1 VKRLKAMIVTT
12 AIAGG
17 ALAAIPGTPAGAG
30 HVQGP
35 YFDLGALPETDF
47 DGKQIFDG
55 LKQFVAAYP
64 YRLTGNPTEIL
75 AGQHLYDEMVALDYE
90 TSVVSLGLPVQP
102 PAPGVGLKA
111 IRAIKRGTTRPNE
124 WIMFVGHYDTVP
136 QTIDGAYDNGAGTNL
151 IRFLAKELADVE
163 TNRSMVFTFYNG
175 EEEGLLA
182 SSRDASALQAAGQQ
196 ITAVLGF
203 DMVGIAYPVANPNA
217 GDYCLCLYRGANDG
231 AVFDPLLRFVNYD
244 FLELPEGNRLVR
256 LAGANIRNSDESSFA
271 SRGYRTLRWAGMRTA
286 GAYNGYHMPNDTIE
300 NIVAVAGG
308 EQYYEAG
315 IENTMKSAYYTALAV
330 DNHLPTLSANIDVI
344 GSQASVAATADDEDG
359 PVGAVTIDWGDG
371 DLTEGPSG
379 SHTYAPGEYTLT
391 VTVADNLHPQVTR
404 SIEQTVVVS

>member
-1 VKRLKAMIVTT
+1 MKRLKAMIVSA

-30 HVQGP
+30 HAQGP

-47 DGKQIFDG
+47 DGEAIIDG
-55 LKQFVAAYP
+55 LEQFVADYP
-64 YRLTGNPTEIL
+64 YRLTGGPTEVL

-90 TSVVSLGLPVQP
+90 TSVVSLGLPAQP

-136 QTIDGAYDNGAGTNL
+136 QTIDGAYDNGAGTNM
-151 IRFLAKELADVE
+151 IRFLAKELANVE

-182 SSRDASALQAAGQQ
+182 SARDASALQAAGQQ

-203 DMVGIAYPVANPNA
+203 DMVGIAWPVANVGF
-217 GDYCLCLYRGANDG
+217 GDYCLCLYHGGNDK
-231 AVFDPLLRFVNYD
+231 AVFEPLLRFVNFD
-244 FLELPEGNRLVR
+244 FLEYPEGNKLVR
-256 LAGANIRNSDESSFA
+256 YAGTNIRNSDESSFA
-271 SRGYRTLRWAGMRTA
+271 SRGYRTLRWTGMRTA
-286 GAYNGYHMPNDTIE
+286 SAYNGYHNTNDTIE
-300 NIVAVAGG
+300 NMISIAGG
-308 EQYYEAG
+308 ESFLEQG
-315 IENTMKSAYYTALAV
+315 TENTMKSAYYTALAV
-330 DNHLPTLSANIDVI
+330 DNHMPTLSANIDVI
-344 GSQASVAATADDEDG
+344 GSQASVSATADDEDG

-371 DLTEGPSG
+371 DVTEGTSG

-391 VTVADNLHPQVTR
+391 VTVADNLHSQVTR